1 MCYSFDT
8 RKITQRRIFSYNMT
22 MWFSNGIVVGNMMKY
37 GLVRGEGACTTEIV
51 GRTVSKAIGTHP
63 KWPASEGD
71 GSD

>member
-1 MCYSFDT
+1 
-8 RKITQRRIFSYNMT
+8 MT

-51 GRTVSKAIGTHP
+51 ARTVSKAFGTHP